1 MYIDQNLTENQV
13 HGESGRASPVA
24 SWDLDV

>member
-1 MYIDQNLTENQV
+1 MYINKNLTKNQM